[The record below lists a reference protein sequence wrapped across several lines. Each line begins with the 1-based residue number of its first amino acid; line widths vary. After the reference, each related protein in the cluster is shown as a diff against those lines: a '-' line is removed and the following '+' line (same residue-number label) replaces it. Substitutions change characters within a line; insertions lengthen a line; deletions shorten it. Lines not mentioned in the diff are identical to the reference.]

1 MADNH
6 VSRLN
11 KIRNDR
17 CSERRALAEQYR
29 EANDP
34 LEIVEKLVY
43 LQEQIDVLD
52 RAIADEQRIEK
63 QRSGSKSD
71 TIPLDS
77 LNASNDE

>member
-1 MADNH
+1 MTENH

-17 CSERRALAEQYR
+17 RSERRSLAMQYR
-29 EANDP
+29 EAKNP
-34 LEIVEKLVY
+34 IEIVEKIVY

-63 QRSGSKSD
+63 QRPGAKPD
-71 TIPLDS
+71 VIVEK